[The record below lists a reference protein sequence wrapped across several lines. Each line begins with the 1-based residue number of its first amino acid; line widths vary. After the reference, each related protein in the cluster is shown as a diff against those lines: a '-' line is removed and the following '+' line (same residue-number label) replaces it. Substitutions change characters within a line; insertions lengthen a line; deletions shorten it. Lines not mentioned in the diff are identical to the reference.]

1 MKKLAFLSIIIGSLF
16 VIIGTSCQSRTIK
29 KNQEIVTESNT
40 SKPVTVEKKTFILQ
54 IPKATNRGTV
64 TVQEP
69 DGEVHG
75 EYKGEIDILND
86 GRNGQAIEIVVTV
99 PKEDKSKQEAVVD
112 E

>member
-1 MKKLAFLSIIIGSLF
+1 MF
-16 VIIGTSCQSRTIK
+16 VVIGTTCQKKTMQ
-29 KNQEIVTESNT
+29 KNQKIVTESNT
-40 SKPVTVEKKTFILQ
+40 NKLATVEKKTFILQ

-69 DGEVHG
+69 DGEVRG

-86 GRNGQAIEIVVTV
+86 GRNGQAIEIIMTV
-99 PKEDKSKQEAVVD
+99 PKEDKSKQEVVVD